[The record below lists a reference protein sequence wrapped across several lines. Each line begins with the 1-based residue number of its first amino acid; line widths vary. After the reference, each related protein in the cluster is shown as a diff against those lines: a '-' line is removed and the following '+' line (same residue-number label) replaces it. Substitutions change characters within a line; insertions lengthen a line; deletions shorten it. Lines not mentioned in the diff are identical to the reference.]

1 MTKSVARRAR
11 YAADAECNV
20 PPRNKMAA
28 VAVDVNVGV
37 VVIFTT

>member
-1 MTKSVARRAR
+1 MWQEGQDTLLMPSAMF
-11 YAADAECNV
+11 DV

>member
-1 MTKSVARRAR
+1 MTKNVARRAR

>member
-1 MTKSVARRAR
+1 MTKNVARRAR

-20 PPRNKMAA
+20 PPHNKMAA
-28 VAVDVNVGV
+28 VAVAVNVGV